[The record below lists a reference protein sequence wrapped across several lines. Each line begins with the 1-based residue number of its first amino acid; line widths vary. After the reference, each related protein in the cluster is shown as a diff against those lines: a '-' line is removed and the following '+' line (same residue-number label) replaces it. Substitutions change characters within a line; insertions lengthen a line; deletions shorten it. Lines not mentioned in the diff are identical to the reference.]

1 MERKTKK
8 KIEGKITRSKNIA
21 TIAKRFA
28 AKEAISK
35 AIGYGFS
42 KGIHFK
48 NIEIYNDKNGKPY
61 ANVNGKAKTTL
72 SKISKKYNI
81 NVWIHNADKI
91 TYDSLKNVLTKNKDA
106 NYKTPLSS
114 YEYSGK
120 TYYNLKV
127 KEKNVPNKL
136 EKNKSKS
143 MIIEVLFFNYD
154 YLGKQGARVIV
165 QDYKVVEDQMP
176 KFECVSLD
184 DIMD

>member
-1 MERKTKK
+1 MNIIGLGTDIVNINRIKKIYSKYGNHFLDKILTEAEK

-48 NIEIYNDKNGKPY
+48 NIEIYKDKNGKPY

-81 NVWIHNADKI
+81 FLTLSDDKPWAVATALI
-91 TYDSLKNVLTKNKDA
+91 TS
-106 NYKTPLSS
+106 
-114 YEYSGK
+114 
-120 TYYNLKV
+120 
-127 KEKNVPNKL
+127 
-136 EKNKSKS
+136 
-143 MIIEVLFFNYD
+143 
-154 YLGKQGARVIV
+154 R
-165 QDYKVVEDQMP
+165 
-176 KFECVSLD
+176 
-184 DIMD
+184 

>member
-1 MERKTKK
+1 MNIIGLGTDIVNINRIKKIYSKYGNHFLDKILTEAEK
-8 KIEGKITRSKNIA
+8 KIESKITRSKNIA

-81 NVWIHNADKI
+81 FLTLSDDKPWAVATALI
-91 TYDSLKNVLTKNKDA
+91 TS
-106 NYKTPLSS
+106 
-114 YEYSGK
+114 
-120 TYYNLKV
+120 
-127 KEKNVPNKL
+127 
-136 EKNKSKS
+136 
-143 MIIEVLFFNYD
+143 
-154 YLGKQGARVIV
+154 R
-165 QDYKVVEDQMP
+165 
-176 KFECVSLD
+176 
-184 DIMD
+184 